1 LRNRKFNFWNIA
13 HPDDKKLIM
22 EKANKRGKEEQSSY
36 EFRIISKDGEE
47 RIVEA
52 NTVNIGKKREAK
64 EMGILRDIT
73 ERKKAEV
80 QA

>member
-1 LRNRKFNFWNIA
+1 
-13 HPDDKKLIM
+13 M
-22 EKANKRGKEEQSSY
+22 EKAKKRGKEEQSSY
-36 EFRIISKDGEE
+36 EFRIIPKNGEE

-52 NTVNIGKKREAK
+52 NTVNIGKKKEAK
-64 EMGILRDIT
+64 DMGILRDMT

>member
-1 LRNRKFNFWNIA
+1 
-13 HPDDKKLIM
+13 M
-22 EKANKRGKEEQSSY
+22 EKANKRGKKEQSSY
-36 EFRIISKDGEE
+36 EFRIISKGGEE

-73 ERKKAEV
+73 ERKKEEV